1 MAYKVAIVCDNGNL
15 FMNSKEFPTIQSAF
29 DFMLE
34 AQQLVDLAMAIE
46 DENGKMILRKGVK
59 SDFGRNELPTIKLL

>member
-1 MAYKVAIVCDNGNL
+1 MYKVAIVCDNGNL

-34 AQQLVDLAMAIE
+34 AQRLTDLAMAIE
-46 DENGKMILRKGVK
+46 DENGKTILRKGVQIN
-59 SDFGRNELPTIKLL
+59 GR